1 MCVQL
6 SWLIVRNVHDAQKIW
21 RAIAIVFMP
30 PLSSAYAFLALAFS
44 IGIGNTLVYLTISTV
59 FATLIE
65 VTSLLVFTRLSRKDV
80 NIEDREAR
88 PVLFA
93 IAIFSYLMGFVLLRY
108 LEAPFIF
115 SALMFAYFTNTIL
128 AAAITRYL
136 TKVSIHTW
144 GITGPSVAIL
154 YSIGVPAFVL
164 TLIFGAFVGASRV
177 LLRYHTREQV
187 ILSFLTS
194 VPFTGFIVYILPV
207 IVPTMLGS

>member
-1 MCVQL
+1 MCMQL
-6 SWLIVRNVHDAQKIW
+6 SWLIVRSVRDAQKIC

-30 PLSSAYAFLALAFS
+30 QVSSAYAFLALAFS
-44 IGIGNTLVYLTISTV
+44 NGIENTLVYLTISVT

-65 VTSLLVFTRLSRKDV
+65 VSSLLVYTRLSKKDV
-80 NIEDREAR
+80 NVEDREDR

-93 IAIFSYLMGFVLLRY
+93 IATLSYLIGFVFLRY
-108 LEAPFIF
+108 LDAPFIF
-115 SALMFAYFTNTIL
+115 SALMFAYFANSIL
-128 AAAITRYL
+128 AAVITRYL

-164 TLIFGAFVGASRV
+164 TLIVGALVGASRV

-187 ILSFLTS
+187 ILSFLTA

-207 IVPTMLGS
+207 IVPTMLRS